1 MKKFVLIAVA
11 MLTVLVTSCSKGY
24 DQAKVDNIDKESPDF
39 KVMIEQANYA
49 LDDVE
54 NAPDLE
60 KWVKEN
66 EKEAESLL
74 GLCLAVSLVENE
86 LPDNLKEDAQK
97 LAKRYEKIGDKL
109 VPFMFGKDGAEQTND
124 DAPDFTED
132 DDNDLNNSNEPVE
145 VAESYSDE
153 VE

>member
-86 LPDNLKEDAQK
+86 LPDNLKDDAQK
-97 LAKRYEKIGDKL
+97 LAKRYEKIQDKL
-109 VPFMFGKDGAEQTND
+109 TTVIFEGSGAGQTND
-124 DAPDFTED
+124 DAPDFTEV
-132 DDNDLNNSNEPVE
+132 DDNDLNNSDEPVE
-145 VAESYSDE
+145 VTEPYSDE
-153 VE
+153 GE

>member
-74 GLCLAVSLVENE
+74 GLVMAVSLVENE
-86 LPDNLKEDAQK
+86 LPDNLKDDAQK
-97 LAKRYEKIGDKL
+97 LAKRYEKNRDKL
-109 VPFMFGKDGAEQTND
+109 MTVMFEGSGAGQTND
-124 DAPDFTED
+124 DAPDFTEV
-132 DDNDLNNSNEPVE
+132 DDNDLNNSDEPVE
-145 VAESYSDE
+145 VTEPYSDE
-153 VE
+153 GE

>member
-86 LPDNLKEDAQK
+86 LPDNLKDDAQK
-97 LAKRYEKIGDKL
+97 LAKRYEKIQDKL
-109 VPFMFGKDGAEQTND
+109 TTVIFEGSGAGQTND
-124 DAPDFTED
+124 DAPDFTEVY
-132 DDNDLNNSNEPVE
+132 DNDLNNSDEPVE
-145 VAESYSDE
+145 VTEPYSDE
-153 VE
+153 GE